1 MDKYI
6 IKIPKGI
13 MYIDKWEEFNN
24 IFPKFPHIMDKTI
37 TGCGFTEWCITNNMD
52 IVLCSPRNML
62 LDNKEAQHS
71 GEVYRIK
78 SDYFDKELEVDKDI
92 SKEGKVAKITLSD
105 SVSTQE
111 DEEKEIKNLREKIRE
126 EMDNYF
132 ISRGNLP
139 RKILVTY
146 DSFRVLKSVLI
157 ERGLLNKFYIIV
169 DEWQSIFTDSR
180 FKSDTEL
187 DFVWQLQDVKKVCY
201 LSATPMMDEYLKDI
215 PEFSNLPYYELDW
228 GSLDEGRICKP
239 NLEVHA
245 VKSIFIPAKKIIDS
259 IKRGDYE
266 KIYKRDDQGYPVLVE
281 AKEVVFYVNSVSN
294 IVSIIKKNNLKPEE
308 CNILCARTEK
318 NRKFIELKLGVE
330 WTIGKV
336 PLKDEPIKTFTFCTR
351 TVYLGAD
358 FYSRGNLTVVL
369 SDANVECLAVDI
381 SLDLPQILGR
391 QRLWE
396 NPWKNS
402 LKFFYKPLTNTTKK
416 KIPSAAEFNK
426 KIAEKIEET
435 RKLLRAYSAAPEDTK
450 SSLAKKYL
458 RDISTNNY
466 NDDYVGVN
474 KRGKGKNKEL
484 FPTLNNLVLISER
497 RAFDIQQLDYKDR
510 FSVLSIVEQ
519 IESTRTGE
527 EVNKFMTKYT
537 ELGNTY
543 DKLKWLCEA
552 ELSEE
557 ARRIIE
563 DRIEDKM
570 KSYLSLGKDRLK
582 ALGYNSTRINK
593 ELEESV
599 IFRNGN
605 LDEKIYSNFKIGDK
619 LTRNEIKEKLEQIY
633 FELNINKTPKAQSIE
648 EWFMVRRYQLRKN
661 GKVKEGLELIK
672 RKDRVISGEDV

>member
-92 SKEGKVAKITLSD
+92 SKEGKITKITLSD
-105 SVSTQE
+105 SASTQE

-330 WTIGKV
+330 WMIGKV
-336 PLKDEPIKTFTFCTR
+336 PLRDEPIKTFTFCTR

-557 ARRIIE
+557 ARRIVE

-605 LDEKIYSNFKIGDK
+605 LDEKIYSSFKIGDK